1 MTRREVVERAR
12 SLVGCAFRPQGRDP
26 TIGLDCIGLVVAV
39 FQIEPRQVRRNY
51 RLGGPHGGELETELA
66 RFFQRVTAPQA
77 GDVLLCEIARTHTH
91 LAVHCG
97 RSFVHAH
104 AGIRRVVETP
114 GEPGW
119 PITAFRRLQLIQD

>member
-12 SLVGCAFRPQGRDP
+12 SFVGCAFRPQGRDP

-51 RLGGPHGGELETELA
+51 RLGGPHGGELETELS

-77 GDVLLCEIARTHTH
+77 ADILLCEIAPTQTH

-119 PITAFRRLQLIQD
+119 PITAFRHLQLIQD